1 MTTRQRITNIGTLA
15 LVALISSTA
24 FAQRSSLDDYRLNL
38 DYRSDSVF
46 RPRSYRNGEQLI
58 PGSWRRNN
66 TDCQRQW
73 NDDRNDFRLDRA
85 PTNGARYQ
93 LETDPRR
100 RFQETSYQRHRDG
113 QMRIS
118 DPIRNPDTNAL
129 DEYLKRRL
137 GKEDSN
143 RLDRDDGVRLRDDY
157 GLSDE
162 QSYRRIDDRPD
173 WDRNVRPIS
182 GYDPLTPPLPRRDG
196 GDDAAALLERISVR
210 YQNPAIVR
218 TVRSLSPNQAVQLY
232 REVSTQTDGRHL
244 EPSSYD
250 LRVRRALRNLGLAL
264 ENPDAT
270 RALGIS
276 ADSFRVDGFRD
287 ALGRIWDSMNVSSR
301 SDAEGIMQTVMQQ
314 AQQVPGMTAGMV
326 AFEFA
331 NATVE
336 TLDKFS
342 ALEPSEPTQGPS
354 AALES
359 EMVGIGVEVKLHD
372 DGLLVVRAL
381 RGGPAAEAGLKAGD
395 IVTAINRQSI
405 AGMAVAQSVD
415 LIKGQNGSRIALEI
429 NRDGRRTGTITLTRR
444 RFRVWTVNDVRMV
457 SGTDVGYINLSQFA
471 QTSTQEID
479 QALQQLHGKG
489 MKSLVLDLRGNP
501 GGLLNVCVDITN
513 RFLPSGTIVS
523 TKGRLHDDNMHE
535 AATFNRTWDVPLVVL
550 IDGDSAS
557 ASEILAAAIQDNNRG
572 VVVGQKS
579 YGKGTVQTHFPLQSI
594 SGNLRLTTARFYA
607 PSGRAMS
614 GSGVTPDVRINDED
628 GVANGDRVMN
638 EAMQVAQSRQLKD
651 MALAS
656 GRNGTSQSPQ
666 FRNSFNGAMF
676 DAIQPRTVLR

>member
-1 MTTRQRITNIGTLA
+1 MTTRQRIISLSSLA
-15 LVALISSTA
+15 LITMVSTTA
-24 FAQRSSLDDYRLNL
+24 FGQHSNLDDYRFNR
-38 DYRSDSVF
+38 DYRSDS
-46 RPRSYRNGEQLI
+46 STEYCSEH
-58 PGSWRRNN
+58 
-66 TDCQRQW
+66 
-73 NDDRNDFRLDRA
+73 NDDRLLPATWRHDYSDDQAYDRREFRFDRTHSDSSRYHPND
-85 PTNGARYQ
+85 
-93 LETDPRR
+93 DPRH
-100 RFQETSYQRHRDG
+100 RFQETSYQRNREG
-113 QMRIS
+113 QVRLT
-118 DPIRNPDTNAL
+118 DPIRDRDSGAL
-129 DEYLKRRL
+129 DEYLKLRL
-137 GKEDSN
+137 GKQNPDRPYRDS
-143 RLDRDDGVRLRDDY
+143 DYRLRDDY

-162 QSYRRIDDRPD
+162 QPYRRIDDRRD
-173 WDRNVRPIS
+173 WNRDDRPVN

-196 GDDAAALLERISVR
+196 GDEAAALTERISVR
-210 YQNPAIVR
+210 YQNPTTVR
-218 TVRSLSPNQAVQLY
+218 TVRSLSTSQAVQLY
-232 REVSTQTDGRHL
+232 REVSTQTDSRHL

-287 ALGRIWDSMNVSSR
+287 ALARIWDSMNVSSR
-301 SDAEGIMQTVMQQ
+301 SDAESIMQTVMQQ
-314 AQQVPGMTAGMV
+314 AQQVPGMTPGMV

-331 NATVE
+331 NATVD

-359 EMVGIGVEVKLHD
+359 EMVGIGIEVKLHD
-372 DGLLVVRAL
+372 DGLLLVRAL
-381 RGGPAAEAGLKAGD
+381 RGGPAAEAGLKSGD
-395 IVTAINRQSI
+395 VVTAINRKSI
-405 AGMAVAQSVD
+405 AGMAMAQSVD
-415 LIKGQNGSRIALEI
+415 LIKGHNGSRIALEI
-429 NRDGRRTGTITLTRR
+429 NRNGRRTSTVTLTRR

-471 QTSTQEID
+471 QTSTQEVD
-479 QALQQLHGKG
+479 QALQQLHAKG

-513 RFLPSGTIVS
+513 RFLPAGTIVS
-523 TKGRLHDDNMHE
+523 TKGRLNDDNMHE
-535 AATFNRTWDVPLVVL
+535 AATFNRNWDTPQVVL
-550 IDGDSAS
+550 VDGNSAS
-557 ASEILAAAIQDNNRG
+557 ASEILAVAIQDNNRG

-594 SGNLRLTTARFYA
+594 NGNLRLTTARFYA

-614 GSGVTPDVRINDED
+614 GSGVTPDVRIDDED

-638 EAMQVAQSRQLKD
+638 EAMRIAQSRQLKD

-656 GRNGTSQSPQ
+656 GRNRVNQNPQ
-666 FRNSFNGAMF
+666 RRNSFNGAMF

>member
-1 MTTRQRITNIGTLA
+1 MTTRPRILMLTTLT
-15 LVALISSTA
+15 LIALISSSA
-24 FAQRSSLDDYRLNL
+24 FAQHNYLDDYQSNSSTWQRSYGKDGRLLPASWSHDDTNDR
-38 DYRSDSVF
+38 DYRDYDRREFRFDRTDS
-46 RPRSYRNGEQLI
+46 N
-58 PGSWRRNN
+58 
-66 TDCQRQW
+66 C
-73 NDDRNDFRLDRA
+73 DRCRTGN
-85 PTNGARYQ
+85 
-93 LETDPRR
+93 DPRNR
-100 RFQETSYQRHRDG
+100 LQETSYQRYRDG
-113 QMRIS
+113 QMQIT
-118 DPIRNPDTNAL
+118 DPVRDHNTGAL
-129 DEYLKRRL
+129 DEYLKLRL
-137 GKEDSN
+137 GKQNPN
-143 RLDRDDGVRLRDDY
+143 RLYHDDYRLRDDY
-157 GLSDE
+157 GLSDD
-162 QSYRRIDDRPD
+162 QPDRRIDDRRD
-173 WDRNVRPIS
+173 WNRSDRPVN
-182 GYDPLTPPLPRRDG
+182 GYDPLTPPLARRDG
-196 GDDAAALLERISVR
+196 GGDAAALLDRISAR
-210 YQNPAIVR
+210 YLNPTTVR
-218 TVRSLSPNQAVQLY
+218 TVRSLSTNQAVQLY

-264 ENPDAT
+264 ENTDAT

-287 ALGRIWDSMNVSSR
+287 ALARVWDGMNVNSR
-301 SDAEGIMQTVMQQ
+301 SDAESVMQTVMRH
-314 AQQVPGMTAGMV
+314 AQQVPGMTPGMV
-326 AFEFA
+326 AYEFA
-331 NATVE
+331 NATVD

-342 ALEPSEPTQGPS
+342 ALEPAEPTQGPS

-372 DGLLVVRAL
+372 DGLLLVRAL

-395 IVTAINRQSI
+395 IVTAINRKSI
-405 AGMAVAQSVD
+405 GGMTMAQSVD
-415 LIKGQNGSRIALEI
+415 MIKGHDGSRISLQIAR
-429 NRDGRRTGTITLTRR
+429 NGRNTGTITLTRR

-471 QTSTQEID
+471 HNSTQEID
-479 QALQQLHGKG
+479 QALQQLHSKG

-523 TKGRLHDDNMHE
+523 TKGRLSDDNMHE

-550 IDGDSAS
+550 VDGDSAS

-572 VVVGQKS
+572 VIVGQKS

-594 SGNLRLTTARFYA
+594 NGNLRLTTARFYA

-614 GSGVTPDVRINDED
+614 GNGVTPDIRINDED

-638 EAMQVAQSRQLKD
+638 EAMQIAQSRQLKD
-651 MALAS
+651 MAIAS
-656 GRNGTSQSPQ
+656 GRNNSNSRPQ
-666 FRNSFNGAMF
+666 QRNSFNGAMF